1 MYRFSLLA
9 QSTET
14 LVFIPRPLAHHA
26 LRTGSYRPGLEQPL
40 LELAESGVRDQLT
53 DALRPV
59 SEVLTIKSLLLILL
73 NLRGKTARAKL
84 DGSQRDLL
92 PPLSLP
98 TSHFQHL
105 QTVHRPLL

>member
-1 MYRFSLLA
+1 MYRFSFLA

-14 LVFIPRPLAHHA
+14 LVSIPRPLAHHA
-26 LRTGSYRPGLEQPL
+26 LRTGGYRPGLEQPL
-40 LELAESGVRDQLT
+40 LELAESSVRDQLT

-59 SEVLTIKSLLLILL
+59 SEDLTIKSLLLILL
-73 NLRGKTARAKL
+73 SLRGKTARVKL
-84 DGSQRDLL
+84 DGSQRDPL

-98 TSHFQHL
+98 TSHFHHL